1 MAKTKPQLS
10 TTLLLF
16 LLLTITITT
25 TAFSFSRSYSQ
36 YKTLFSLSRY
46 LLTRV
51 SNLRASR
58 GDISGSN
65 RAKLIAQKL
74 DRGLGF
80 GFWGL
85 SWSVGW
91 DYAINYAWGHFD
103 YRELYGAV
111 MEMNEL
117 LRFLGE
123 LTRSGSEIERTTW
136 VAGNYKNVL
145 RVAQSV
151 LRRLVKVF
159 HQSVINSN
167 ICNVISSIL
176 YSDGFVCL
184 FIIFLLV
191 YGAKCFFFLFFW
203 VVWGAQGPLKEV
215 VETVQ
220 REVVEGDL
228 LRDCLELGS
237 NDLKGLVQI
246 VKDLSSQFY
255 SSSSS
260 STASQDDYNSDL

>member
-1 MAKTKPQLS
+1 MAKTKPQLC
-10 TTLLLF
+10 TAPLLLLLF
-16 LLLTITITT
+16 LLLTTTITT

-36 YKTLFSLSRY
+36 YKTLFSLSHS

-74 DRGLGF
+74 ERGLGF

-111 MEMNEL
+111 SEMNEL

-123 LTRSGSEIERTTW
+123 LTRSGSEIERATW

-145 RVAQSV
+145 SVAQSV

-159 HQSVINSN
+159 RQS
-167 ICNVISSIL
+167 
-176 YSDGFVCL
+176 
-184 FIIFLLV
+184 
-191 YGAKCFFFLFFW
+191 
-203 VVWGAQGPLKEV
+203 GPLKEV

-246 VKDLSSQFY
+246 VKDLASQFY
-255 SSSSS
+255 SSSSSS

>member
-10 TTLLLF
+10 TAPLLLLLF
-16 LLLTITITT
+16 LHLTTTITT

-36 YKTLFSLSRY
+36 YKTLFSLSHS

-74 DRGLGF
+74 ERGLGF

-111 MEMNEL
+111 SEMNEL

-123 LTRSGSEIERTTW
+123 LTRSGSEIERATW

-145 RVAQSV
+145 SVAQSV

-159 HQSVINSN
+159 RQS
-167 ICNVISSIL
+167 
-176 YSDGFVCL
+176 
-184 FIIFLLV
+184 
-191 YGAKCFFFLFFW
+191 
-203 VVWGAQGPLKEV
+203 GPLKEV

-246 VKDLSSQFY
+246 VKDLASQFY
-255 SSSSS
+255 SSSSSS

>member
-10 TTLLLF
+10 TALLLLLF
-16 LLLTITITT
+16 LLLTTTITT

-36 YKTLFSLSRY
+36 YKTLFSLSHS

-74 DRGLGF
+74 ERGLGF

-111 MEMNEL
+111 SEMNEL

-123 LTRSGSEIERTTW
+123 LTRSGSEIERATW

-145 RVAQSV
+145 SVAQSV

-159 HQSVINSN
+159 RQS
-167 ICNVISSIL
+167 
-176 YSDGFVCL
+176 
-184 FIIFLLV
+184 
-191 YGAKCFFFLFFW
+191 
-203 VVWGAQGPLKEV
+203 GPLKEV

-246 VKDLSSQFY
+246 VKDLASQFY
-255 SSSSS
+255 SSSSSS

>member
-10 TTLLLF
+10 TTLLLLLF

-36 YKTLFSLSRY
+36 YKTLFSLSHY

-65 RAKLIAQKL
+65 RAKLIAQKF

-91 DYAINYAWGHFD
+91 DYA
-103 YRELYGAV
+103 
-111 MEMNEL
+111 
-117 LRFLGE
+117 
-123 LTRSGSEIERTTW
+123 
-136 VAGNYKNVL
+136 YKNVL

-159 HQSVINSN
+159 RQSVRNSN
-167 ICNVISSIL
+167 ICNVISNIL
-176 YSDGFVCL
+176 YSYVFNICL
-184 FIIFLLV
+184 FFIILLLF
-191 YGAKCFFFLFFW
+191 YGFICYF
-203 VVWGAQGPLKEV
+203 V
-215 VETVQ
+215 
-220 REVVEGDL
+220 
-228 LRDCLELGS
+228 
-237 NDLKGLVQI
+237 
-246 VKDLSSQFY
+246 FY
-255 SSSSS
+255 SFGWCGGR
-260 STASQDDYNSDL
+260 DH

>member
-10 TTLLLF
+10 TTLLLLLF
-16 LLLTITITT
+16 LLLTTTITT

-36 YKTLFSLSRY
+36 YKTLFSLSHS

-74 DRGLGF
+74 ERGLGF

-91 DYAINYAWGHFD
+91 DYAINYAWGDFD

-111 MEMNEL
+111 SEMNEL

-123 LTRSGSEIERTTW
+123 LTRSGSEIERATW

-151 LRRLVKVF
+151 LGRLVKVF
-159 HQSVINSN
+159 RQS
-167 ICNVISSIL
+167 
-176 YSDGFVCL
+176 
-184 FIIFLLV
+184 
-191 YGAKCFFFLFFW
+191 
-203 VVWGAQGPLKEV
+203 GPLKKV

-260 STASQDDYNSDL
+260 TTAQDDYKSDL

>member
-10 TTLLLF
+10 STLLLLLF
-16 LLLTITITT
+16 LLLTTTITT

-36 YKTLFSLSRY
+36 CKTLFSLSHS

-74 DRGLGF
+74 ERGLGF

-91 DYAINYAWGHFD
+91 DYAINYAWGDFD

-111 MEMNEL
+111 SEMNEL

-123 LTRSGSEIERTTW
+123 LTRSGSEIERATW

-159 HQSVINSN
+159 RQS
-167 ICNVISSIL
+167 
-176 YSDGFVCL
+176 
-184 FIIFLLV
+184 
-191 YGAKCFFFLFFW
+191 
-203 VVWGAQGPLKEV
+203 GPLKKV
-215 VETVQ
+215 VETVR

-260 STASQDDYNSDL
+260 TTAQDDYKSDL

>member
-159 HQSVINSN
+159 RQSVRNSN
-167 ICNVISSIL
+167 ICNVISNIL
-176 YSDGFVCL
+176 YSYVFIYLFVFYISFTFLWYYML
-184 FIIFLLV
+184 FIIIILLDGT
-191 YGAKCFFFLFFW
+191 GA
-203 VVWGAQGPLKEV
+203 GTIKESG
-215 VETVQ
+215 
-220 REVVEGDL
+220 GDCTK
-228 LRDCLELGS
+228 RGS
-237 NDLKGLVQI
+237 GG
-246 VKDLSSQFY
+246 
-255 SSSSS
+255 
-260 STASQDDYNSDL
+260 

>member
-10 TTLLLF
+10 TALLLLLF
-16 LLLTITITT
+16 LLLTTTITT

-36 YKTLFSLSRY
+36 YKTLFSLSHS

-74 DRGLGF
+74 ERGLGF

-111 MEMNEL
+111 SEMNEL

-145 RVAQSV
+145 SVAQSV

-159 HQSVINSN
+159 RQS
-167 ICNVISSIL
+167 
-176 YSDGFVCL
+176 
-184 FIIFLLV
+184 
-191 YGAKCFFFLFFW
+191 
-203 VVWGAQGPLKEV
+203 GPLKEV

-260 STASQDDYNSDL
+260 TTSQDDYNSDL

>member
-10 TTLLLF
+10 TTLLL
-16 LLLTITITT
+16 LLLLLLNTTITT

-36 YKTLFSLSRY
+36 YKSLFSLSHY

-74 DRGLGF
+74 ERGLGF

-91 DYAINYAWGHFD
+91 DYAINYAWRDFD

-111 MEMNEL
+111 TEMNEL

-123 LTRSGSEIERTTW
+123 LTRSGSEIERATW
-136 VAGNYKNVL
+136 VAGNYKDVL

-176 YSDGFVCL
+176 YSYVFICL
-184 FIIFLLV
+184 FVFL
-191 YGAKCFFFLFFW
+191 
-203 VVWGAQGPLKEV
+203 
-215 VETVQ
+215 
-220 REVVEGDL
+220 
-228 LRDCLELGS
+228 
-237 NDLKGLVQI
+237 
-246 VKDLSSQFY
+246 
-255 SSSSS
+255 
-260 STASQDDYNSDL
+260 

>member
-10 TTLLLF
+10 ATHLLLLLL
-16 LLLTITITT
+16 LLLTTTVTT
-25 TAFSFSRSYSQ
+25 TAFSFSRTYSQ
-36 YKTLFSLSRY
+36 YKSLFSLSHS

-74 DRGLGF
+74 ERGLGL

-91 DYAINYAWGHFD
+91 DYAINYAWSDFD

-111 MEMNEL
+111 SEMNEL

-123 LTRSGSEIERTTW
+123 LTRSGSEIERATW

-159 HQSVINSN
+159 HQS
-167 ICNVISSIL
+167 
-176 YSDGFVCL
+176 
-184 FIIFLLV
+184 
-191 YGAKCFFFLFFW
+191 
-203 VVWGAQGPLKEV
+203 GPLKEV

-255 SSSSS
+255 SSSS
-260 STASQDDYNSDL
+260 TTTSQDYYNSDL

>member
-159 HQSVINSN
+159 HQS
-167 ICNVISSIL
+167 
-176 YSDGFVCL
+176 
-184 FIIFLLV
+184 
-191 YGAKCFFFLFFW
+191 
-203 VVWGAQGPLKEV
+203 GPLKEV

-260 STASQDDYNSDL
+260 SSSTASQDDYNSDL

>member
-1 MAKTKPQLS
+1 MAKTKPQLPA
-10 TTLLLF
+10 TLLLLLL
-16 LLLTITITT
+16 LLLTTTITT

-36 YKTLFSLSRY
+36 YKTLFSLSHS
-46 LLTRV
+46 LLARV

-65 RAKLIAQKL
+65 RAKLLAQKL
-74 DRGLGF
+74 ERGMGF

-91 DYAINYAWGHFD
+91 DYAVNYAWSDFD

-111 MEMNEL
+111 SEMNEL

-123 LTRSGSEIERTTW
+123 LTRSQSEVGRATW
-136 VAGNYKNVL
+136 IAGNYKNVL
-145 RVAQSV
+145 RVSQSV

-159 HQSVINSN
+159 HQS
-167 ICNVISSIL
+167 
-176 YSDGFVCL
+176 
-184 FIIFLLV
+184 
-191 YGAKCFFFLFFW
+191 
-203 VVWGAQGPLKEV
+203 GPLKET
-215 VETVQ
+215 VEIVQ

-228 LRDCLELGS
+228 LRDCLELGG
-237 NDLKGLVQI
+237 NDFKGLIQI
-246 VKDLSSQFY
+246 VKDLASQFY

-260 STASQDDYNSDL
+260 STSQDDYNSDL

>member
-1 MAKTKPQLS
+1 LETVVLYNHRPNLLPFLWTVYWREKKTILRQSMAKTKPQLS
-10 TTLLLF
+10 TAPLLLLLF
-16 LLLTITITT
+16 LLLTTTITT

-36 YKTLFSLSRY
+36 YKTLFSLSHS

-74 DRGLGF
+74 ERGLGF

-111 MEMNEL
+111 SEMNEL

-123 LTRSGSEIERTTW
+123 LTRSGSEIERATW

-145 RVAQSV
+145 SVAQSV

-159 HQSVINSN
+159 RQSVRNSN
-167 ICNVISSIL
+167 ICNVISNIL
-176 YSDGFVCL
+176 YSCVFVCL
-184 FIIFLLV
+184 FVFL
-191 YGAKCFFFLFFW
+191 
-203 VVWGAQGPLKEV
+203 
-215 VETVQ
+215 
-220 REVVEGDL
+220 
-228 LRDCLELGS
+228 
-237 NDLKGLVQI
+237 
-246 VKDLSSQFY
+246 
-255 SSSSS
+255 
-260 STASQDDYNSDL
+260 

>member
-1 MAKTKPQLS
+1 MAKTKPQLC
-10 TTLLLF
+10 TAPLLLLLF
-16 LLLTITITT
+16 LLLTTTITT

-36 YKTLFSLSRY
+36 YKTLFSLSHS

-74 DRGLGF
+74 ERGLGF

-111 MEMNEL
+111 SEMNEL

-123 LTRSGSEIERTTW
+123 LTRSGSEIERATW

-145 RVAQSV
+145 SVAQSV

-159 HQSVINSN
+159 RQS
-167 ICNVISSIL
+167 
-176 YSDGFVCL
+176 
-184 FIIFLLV
+184 
-191 YGAKCFFFLFFW
+191 
-203 VVWGAQGPLKEV
+203 GPLKEV

-246 VKDLSSQFY
+246 VKDLASQFY
-255 SSSSS
+255 SSSSSSS

>member
-10 TTLLLF
+10 TALLLLLF
-16 LLLTITITT
+16 LLLTTTITT

-36 YKTLFSLSRY
+36 YKTLFSLSHS

-74 DRGLGF
+74 ERGLGF

-111 MEMNEL
+111 SEMNEL

-123 LTRSGSEIERTTW
+123 LTRSGSEIERATW

-145 RVAQSV
+145 SVAQSV

-159 HQSVINSN
+159 RQS
-167 ICNVISSIL
+167 
-176 YSDGFVCL
+176 
-184 FIIFLLV
+184 
-191 YGAKCFFFLFFW
+191 
-203 VVWGAQGPLKEV
+203 GPLKEV

-260 STASQDDYNSDL
+260 SSTASQDDYNSDL

>member
-10 TTLLLF
+10 TAPLLLLLF
-16 LLLTITITT
+16 LLLTTTITT

-36 YKTLFSLSRY
+36 YKTLFSLSHS

-74 DRGLGF
+74 ERGLGF

-111 MEMNEL
+111 SEMNEL

-123 LTRSGSEIERTTW
+123 LTRSGSEIERATW

-145 RVAQSV
+145 SVAQSV

-159 HQSVINSN
+159 RQS
-167 ICNVISSIL
+167 
-176 YSDGFVCL
+176 
-184 FIIFLLV
+184 
-191 YGAKCFFFLFFW
+191 
-203 VVWGAQGPLKEV
+203 GPLKEV

-246 VKDLSSQFY
+246 VKDLASQFY
-255 SSSSS
+255 SSSSSS